1 MLGKV
6 LVKVEKK
13 SILHFTENI
22 IKDLFIRIMEIILKE
37 METNAGINF
46 EPIWDNDLKYTCNF
60 AKEFYQKIL

>member
-6 LVKVEKK
+6 LVKVEKT

-22 IKDLFIRIMEIILKE
+22 IKDLFIRIMEKILKE

-46 EPIWDNDLKYTCNF
+46 EPI
-60 AKEFYQKIL
+60 